1 MDMESLINCMG
12 SLLIMM
18 AVGFI
23 CYRVGWLD
31 KEKNKVLSKIV
42 INVAQAALLV
52 NAILGSTLRLPVS
65 TMAGVIAASLGMYVV
80 LWAIGAVTGRCLGQ
94 KGDGNLYHFMV
105 MFGNVGFV
113 GYPVIIALFGQD
125 VLFYGA
131 LFNVVFP
138 LILYTYGVILLVGKA
153 GRDRIS
159 WRLLLNPSIVAT
171 LIALVIYILEVPVP
185 QAVLSAADYLG
196 SLSISGSMLVLGA
209 TLATVPVRQVLADWR
224 IYVLSIINL
233 ILRPILVWAVLG
245 RFISDPVVLG
255 VAVIMAAVPVG
266 ANGTAMCLEYGADE
280 QVTTRGFF
288 MTTVLSMV
296 TIPLVMML
304 LFL

>member
-1 MDMESLINCMG
+1 MDIGSLVNCMA

-18 AVGFI
+18 AVGFV

-52 NAILGSTLRLPVS
+52 NAILGSTLRVELPE
-65 TMAGVIAASLGMYVV
+65 MAGILGASLAMYVV
-80 LWAIGAVTGRCLGQ
+80 LWAIGAVFGRAVGQ

-113 GYPVIIALFGQD
+113 GYPIIISLFGED
-125 VLFYGA
+125 ALFYGA

-138 LILYTYGVILLVGKA
+138 LILYTYGVILLVGKG

-159 WRLLLNPSIVAT
+159 WKLLLNPSIIAT
-171 LIALVIYILEVPVP
+171 FAALLLYIGRVPVP

-209 TLATVPVRQVLADWR
+209 TLATVPVRQVLGDWR
-224 IYVLSIINL
+224 IYLLSAMCL
-233 ILRPILVWAVLG
+233 VVSPVVVWAVL
-245 RFISDPVVLG
+245 RLFITNQVVLG

-280 QVTTRGFF
+280 QTATRGFF
-288 MTTVLSMV
+288 MTTLLSMV
-296 TIPLVMML
+296 TIPLVMLL
-304 LFL
+304 LF